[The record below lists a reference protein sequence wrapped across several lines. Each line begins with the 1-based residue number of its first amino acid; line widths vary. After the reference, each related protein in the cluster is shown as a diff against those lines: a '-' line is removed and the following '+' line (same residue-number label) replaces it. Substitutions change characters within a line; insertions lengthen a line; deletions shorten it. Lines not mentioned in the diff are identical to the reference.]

1 MTQRTAAKTKKALRK
16 KLIRLAHNNPEK
28 RAEILPVLAK
38 MGVDLS
44 KFAKKGDK
52 MPAKMPA
59 EVLEG
64 FKDKE
69 DKEAAI
75 KVAGKDTEE
84 FVRWVMSTQSPM
96 SPNEVESFVSRTLG
110 IKTSAPQ
117 KRRTGPRFQK
127 GDQVL
132 VCASKHKGKGVG
144 TYKLYD
150 NKIGTCVGSDGD
162 DLLLAI
168 KGEPAPIRFEQGM
181 KARGVGVYK
190 YTGAYTITG
199 SAGMEMLYFAG
210 GKSTSDTKIVVDAY
224 IGRGG
229 KKEKRSANYY
239 SGHVVLASTGSKGY
253 YFRGFP
259 QQRMAVPGKTC
270 AGDSFFPR
278 SFNPSVGQVFYMGV
292 QGHRPAKWKDDLA
305 QLDKQAEAAGG

>member
-1 MTQRTAAKTKKALRK
+1 MTQRTAAETKKALRK
-16 KLIRLAHNNPEK
+16 KLIRMAHDNPEK

-52 MPAKMPA
+52 MPAD
-59 EVLEG
+59 VLEG
-64 FKDKE
+64 FKDKA
-69 DKEAAI
+69 DKEAAL
-75 KVAGKDTEE
+75 KVAGKDTED
-84 FVRWVMSTQSPM
+84 FTRWVLSTQSPM
-96 SPNEVESFVSRTLG
+96 SPGEVESFVSRTLG
-110 IKTSAPQ
+110 IKTSPPQ
-117 KRRTGPRFQK
+117 KKRTGPRFQK

-132 VCASKHKGKGVG
+132 VCASKHKGKGIG

-150 NKIGTCVGSDGD
+150 NKIGTCVGSEGD

-168 KGEPAPIRFEQGM
+168 KGEPAAIRFEDGM

-210 GKSTSDTKIVVDAY
+210 GKSTSDAKIVVDAY

-239 SGHVVLASTGSKGY
+239 SGHVVLASTGGKGY

-270 AGDSFFPR
+270 AGDTFFPR
-278 SFNPSVGQVFYMGV
+278 SFNPSFGQVFYMGV
-292 QGHRPAKWKDDLA
+292 LGHRPAKWKDDLA